1 MRDTERFD
9 RAAALLPALLRASA
23 LFLPEERKL
32 EAEEIRLRC
41 GAGASLRL
49 AEGELRL
56 PGSVSP
62 AELGETVERVT
73 KSSFYAAEESLKT
86 GYFTAEGGYR
96 VGFCGSVVRKDGRCT
111 GYRSISSLCIRIPR
125 EVPCVGDELLSAL
138 RGRSVLIYSRPG
150 CGKTTFLRDLVRRL
164 SDGGQTVALADE
176 RGELAALSG
185 GVPQLDVG
193 GCTDVLEGCPKA
205 AAAEMLLR
213 TMSPQ
218 VLAMDELGTEDLPVL
233 RRGAVSGVRI
243 LATAHASSR
252 EELER
257 KGVPL
262 ELFDVLVRIER
273 DGGRRAYRLEDASC

>member
-1 MRDTERFD
+1 MRETERFD
-9 RAAALLPALLRASA
+9 RAAALLRALLRASA

-49 AEGELRL
+49 PEGELRL
-56 PGSVSP
+56 PGSVGPS
-62 AELGETVERVT
+62 ELGETVERVT

-138 RGRSVLIYSRPG
+138 RDRSVLIYSRPG

-193 GCTDVLEGCPKA
+193 RCTDVLEGCPKA

-213 TMSPQ
+213 SMSPQ

-233 RRGAVSGVRI
+233 RRGAVSGVRL
-243 LATAHASSR
+243 LATAHAASR

-257 KGVPL
+257 KGFPL

-273 DGGRRAYRLEDASC
+273 DGGRRAYRLEAASC

>member
-41 GAGASLRL
+41 GAGATLRL

-62 AELGETVERVT
+62 SELGETVERVT

-86 GYFTAEGGYR
+86 GFFTAEGGYR
-96 VGFCGSVVRKDGRCT
+96 VGFCGSVVQKDGRCT
-111 GYRSISSLCIRIPR
+111 GYRSIPSLCVRIPR

-193 GCTDVLEGCPKA
+193 VCTDVLEGCPKA

-213 TMSPQ
+213 TMAPQ
-218 VLAMDELGTEDLPVL
+218 VLAMDELGAEDLPVL
-233 RRGAVSGVRI
+233 RRGAVSGVRL
-243 LATAHASSR
+243 LATAHAASR

-257 KGVPL
+257 KSFPL

-273 DGGRRAYRLEDASC
+273 DGGRRAYRLEAASC